1 MVYPF
6 GYKPLNFTYMFNFI
20 LGVLSVVA
28 LVFIG
33 VLIFGMVKL
42 FKLTT
47 KVEWIEKHNH
57 SDFEHLHRRI
67 DDERKEIDN
76 RISELISYTDRRID
90 KSLDKKK
97 D

>member
-6 GYKPLNFTYMFNFI
+6 GYKPLNFTIMFNFI

-42 FKLTT
+42 FKLNS
-47 KVEWIEKHNH
+47 KVEGLENNFRFDIDNIQ
-57 SDFEHLHRRI
+57 RRI
-67 DDERKEIDN
+67 DDERREIDI
-76 RISELISYTDRRID
+76 RISELVSYTDRRID
-90 KSLDKKK
+90 KSLDRKK

>member
-6 GYKPLNFTYMFNFI
+6 GYKPLNFTIMFNFI

-42 FKLTT
+42 FKLNS
-47 KVEWIEKHNH
+47 KVEGLENNFRFDIDN
-57 SDFEHLHRRI
+57 LQRRI
-67 DDERKEIDN
+67 DDERREIDI
-76 RISELISYTDRRID
+76 RISELVSYTDRRID
-90 KSLDKKK
+90 KSLDRKK

>member
-1 MVYPF
+1 
-6 GYKPLNFTYMFNFI
+6 MFNFI

-42 FKLTT
+42 FKLNS
-47 KVEWIEKHNH
+47 KVEGLENNFRFDI
-57 SDFEHLHRRI
+57 DHLQRRI
-67 DDERKEIDN
+67 NDERNEIDNHFHHIDN
-76 RISELISYTDRRID
+76 RISDVYSYTDRRID
-90 KSLDKKK
+90 KSLDIKK

>member
-1 MVYPF
+1 
-6 GYKPLNFTYMFNFI
+6 MFNFI
-20 LGVLSVVA
+20 LGVLSVAA

-42 FKLTT
+42 FKLNS
-47 KVEWIEKHNH
+47 KVGGLENNFRFDI
-57 SDFEHLHRRI
+57 DHLQRRI
-67 DDERKEIDN
+67 DDERREIDI
-76 RISELISYTDRRID
+76 RFSELISYTDRRID